1 MTPGGLSRK
10 RKRNQLDDYS
20 EATAKYEYTST
31 SSATGNV
38 EVKEADGEGKFIKLI
53 NNSADEVGDCKIIGM
68 WDCLWQ
74 VNYEQLII
82 V

>member
-68 WDCLWQ
+68 WDCL
-74 VNYEQLII
+74 
-82 V
+82 